1 MKDVVRAMPE
11 TKPALDNVAPVS
23 AGPGDRGLDQEPGP
37 MPVDLVAVR
46 PGPARPWAFAR
57 TRAALPPRRLVAV
70 AALTPALTA
79 FLAAVAGKTDT
90 APTAGWTTL
99 VGLVALA
106 SATTLATYLPRPGAG
121 LRLDVGCTPC
131 ASVAALSVVFA
142 AVVLNSTP
150 HDVPTAIVALGV
162 AAFGVRQRL
171 TDASTCA
178 V

>member
-1 MKDVVRAMPE
+1 MMSE
-11 TKPALDNVAPVS
+11 TKPAPDPVVRVAV
-23 AGPGDRGLDQEPGP
+23 GPGDREPGSTTVQLMAGRPEVKGRP
-37 MPVDLVAVR
+37 M
-46 PGPARPWAFAR
+46 FAR
-57 TRAALPPRRLVAV
+57 TRAALPPRRLVVV
-70 AALTPALTA
+70 AALTPALMA
-79 FLAAVAGKTDT
+79 FLARVAGSADG

-99 VGLVALA
+99 VGLVSLA

-142 AVVLNSTP
+142 AIVLNSTP

-171 TDASTCA
+171 TGPSACA